1 MELQLERVY
10 FPTGTNGILRANDEI
25 LCYTIELPWRYNIR
39 MRSCIPEGRY
49 QLVLRYSDRHK
60 THLLLQDVPSR
71 TLILVHPA
79 NYAEKEL
86 RGCIAPVSKLAGPGM
101 GQGSSKAFACLMGLV
116 FKSFNYEKPVW
127 LTIRE
132 MPRIDHLKFNIV

>member
-1 MELQLERVY
+1 MELQLQRVY

-71 TLILVHPA
+71 TLILIHPA

-86 RGCIAPVSKLAGPGM
+86 RGCIAPVTKLAGAGK
-101 GQGSSKAFACLMGLV
+101 GQGSAKAFASLMGLV
-116 FKSFNYEKPVW
+116 FKSLDSGKPVW
-127 LTIRE
+127 LSIKE
-132 MPRIDHLKFNIV
+132 MPPIDHLKFKIV

>member
-10 FPTGTNGILRANDEI
+10 FPTGTNGILRADAEI

-71 TLILVHPA
+71 TLILIHPA

-86 RGCIAPVSKLAGPGM
+86 RGCIAPVTKLAG
-101 GQGSSKAFACLMGLV
+101 AGLV
-116 FKSFNYEKPVW
+116 FTSLHYGKPVW

-132 MPRIDHLKFNIV
+132 MPPIDHLKFNIV